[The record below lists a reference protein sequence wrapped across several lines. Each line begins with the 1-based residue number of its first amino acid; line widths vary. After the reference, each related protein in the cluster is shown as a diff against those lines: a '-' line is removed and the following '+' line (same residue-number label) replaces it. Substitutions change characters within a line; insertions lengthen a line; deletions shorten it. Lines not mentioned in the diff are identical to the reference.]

1 MYVVLLMTLV
11 LKDNN
16 YEGKVDPNKA
26 PVQPPYSGQSET
38 ANSKDREIMLSWTS
52 NLPIFF

>member
-1 MYVVLLMTLV
+1 MTLV